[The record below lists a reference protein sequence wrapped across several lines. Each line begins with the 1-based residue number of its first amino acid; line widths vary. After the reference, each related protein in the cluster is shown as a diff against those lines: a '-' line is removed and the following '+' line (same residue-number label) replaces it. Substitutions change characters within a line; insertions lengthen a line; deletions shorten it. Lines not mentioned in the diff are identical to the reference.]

1 MLLPLTYIDVHEK
14 QFSTVDKSKQMLLC
28 NYVISYSEMLL
39 KLYLILQFGIYK
51 EIFRGLIQL

>member
-1 MLLPLTYIDVHEK
+1 
-14 QFSTVDKSKQMLLC
+14 MLLC

-39 KLYLILQFGIYK
+39 KLYLILQFGIYA